1 MISGT
6 VVSTPILESSLLWQE
21 INQERERR
29 QLAEERGDSGI
40 LAGTSDFGD
49 PTTSQRGA
57 FCGYR

>member
-6 VVSTPILESSLLWQE
+6 VVSTPVPVLESSLLWQE

-40 LAGTSDFGD
+40 LAGTSD
-49 PTTSQRGA
+49 SQRGA